1 MNKLRNDIK
10 KILKLMEVEKPDE
23 ELDEESEVN
32 EEGEAASTETETT
45 TPDSGTAGIWTAGL
59 TRGPGNQ
66 LGNTKW
72 ADTVGAQ
79 LKRSKGN
86 MLK

>member
-32 EEGEAASTETETT
+32 EEGEETSTETETT

-79 LKRSKGN
+79 LKRGKGN